1 MRLRQIVVAARH
13 IEPLAGQLTET
24 FGLGTP
30 YRDPGVGDF
39 GLENVVFTIGD
50 QFLEIVAPK
59 QDDTAA
65 GRFMDRWGE
74 GGYMVILQTGD
85 LEGLRNRA
93 RKQNIRR
100 VWDIDRD
107 EITASH
113 LHPRDMG
120 GAILSVDEPHPAESW
135 LWAGPGWQERTGEGL
150 VRAATGVSFQS
161 PAPEALGRRWSAI
174 IDQPY
179 SGGMIALSDARLHFG
194 PDENGR
200 GEGVSAYTLKV
211 AGISDIRRRA
221 TYAGLMVEGDSVLA
235 GGVRFQLETA

>member
-1 MRLRQIVVAARH
+1 MRLRQIVLAARH

-30 YRDPGVGDF
+30 YRDPGVGHF

-59 QDDTAA
+59 EEKTAA

-74 GGYMVILQTGD
+74 GGYMVILQTDD
-85 LEGLRNRA
+85 LDALRWRA
-93 RKQNIRR
+93 GAQNIRR

-107 EITASH
+107 EIAASH
-113 LHPRDMG
+113 LHPRDIG
-120 GAILSVDEPHPAESW
+120 GAILSVDAPRPPESW
-135 LWAGPGWQERTGEGL
+135 LWAGPGWRERTGDGL
-150 VRAATGVSFQS
+150 VRAASGVSFQS
-161 PAPEALGRRWSAI
+161 PDPQALARRWGDLLDLAPHAGR
-174 IDQPY
+174 ID
-179 SGGMIALSDARLHFG
+179 LDDAELRFG

-200 GEGVSAYTLKV
+200 GEGVSAFRLTVGDVGAIK
-211 AGISDIRRRA
+211 RRA

-235 GGVRFQLETA
+235 GGVRFDLEAA